1 MQVLLAAAGSVLK
14 KLFLK
19 MATEKFLV
27 WLFLW
32 AGKMVVESTK
42 TTKDD
47 EFFKQVEKLMNE

>member
-1 MQVLLAAAGSVLK
+1 MQILLAAIVGLFK

-32 AGKMVVESTK
+32 AGKMLVESTK

-47 EFFKQVEKLMNE
+47 EFFKQVEKLLNE